1 MDKKIVLAYGLAC
14 LFLLSLMLNV
24 AFIVRQSRQAEHTT
38 SDTTRVT
45 IVDTISYLHPVPVD
59 SAVVRYETERLPH
72 VKETGNSLTQDDA
85 HVKDTSLS
93 LTRPMRSIST
103 DSVSVKIPIT
113 QKRYA
118 DSTYTAWVS
127 GYHPTLDSIFVYP
140 RHEVMTI
147 TNTIRQKPYRWG
159 IGIHAGYGITP
170 KHGMQP
176 YIGIGIQYNLFS
188 F

>member
-14 LFLLSLMLNV
+14 LLLLSLMLNV
-24 AFIVRQSRQAEHTT
+24 AFLVRQSQQARRAT

-45 IVDTISYLHPVPVD
+45 LVDTIPYLHPVPMD
-59 SAVVRYETERLPH
+59 SVVVRYETERLPH
-72 VKETGNSLTQDDA
+72 VKETGNSLTQGDA

-93 LTRPMRSIST
+93 LTRPMHSICT

-147 TNTIRQKPYRWG
+147 TNTIRQKPKRWG
-159 IGIHAGYGITP
+159 VGLNVGYGITP

>member
-24 AFIVRQSRQAEHTT
+24 TFLVRQSQQARRTT

-45 IVDTISYLHPVPVD
+45 IVDTIPYLHPVPMD

-72 VKETGNSLTQDDA
+72 VKETGNSLTQGDA
-85 HVKDTSLS
+85 QVKDTSLS
-93 LTRPMRSIST
+93 LTRPMHSICT

-127 GYHPTLDSIFVYP
+127 GYHPTLDSIFIYP

-147 TNTIRQKPYRWG
+147 TNTIRQKPRKWG
-159 IGIHAGYGITP
+159 LGVSAGYGYAPGKCMVPWVGVGVSYTLI
-170 KHGMQP
+170 
-176 YIGIGIQYNLFS
+176 S